1 MQNNLNVLVIQFT
14 NSIYNDEIPFFRGA
28 IINAVQERGS
38 DLFHN
43 HKEEGLIYRY
53 PLIQYKR
60 LRQKAAIVCIGE
72 GTEDIG
78 HFFSSCDFN
87 VTIGN
92 RPIELEVESIKAHK
106 TLVQIWDS
114 PFCYT
119 IRKWL
124 PFNKENYEQ
133 YLQLESLADKYAFL
147 ERLLIGNILSFAKG
161 VGIHFEKQVECKIT
175 ESSEPLSIVHKGVK
189 LMGFD
194 VAFKTNVS
202 LPDYIGLG
210 KGVSV
215 GKGMVKRMEKNKEK
229 K

>member
-1 MQNNLNVLVIQFT
+1 MKNNLNVLQIQFS
-14 NSIYNDEIPFFRGA
+14 NSIQREEIFFFRGS
-28 IINAVQERGS
+28 IVNAVQQSGA

-43 HKEEGLIYRY
+43 HTEEGLIYRY

-60 LRQKAAIVCIGE
+60 IHQKAAIVCIGE
-72 GTEDIG
+72 GTEAIG
-78 HFFSSCDFN
+78 QFFASCNFN
-87 VTIGN
+87 VNIGK
-92 RPIELEVESIKAHK
+92 RLVELEVESIRANK
-106 TLVQIWDS
+106 TLVQVWDS
-114 PFCYT
+114 MFSYT

-133 YLQLESLADKYAFL
+133 YQKLESLAEKYAML
-147 ERLLIGNILSFAKG
+147 ERLMIGNILSFAKG
-161 VGIHFEKQVECKIT
+161 VGIHFEKQVACKIT
-175 ESSEPLSIVHKGVK
+175 EVSEPLRIVHKGVK

-202 LPDYIGLG
+202 LPDFIGLG

-215 GKGMVKRMEKNKEK
+215 GKGMVKRMEIK

>member
-1 MQNNLNVLVIQFT
+1 MHNSLNILLLRFS
-14 NSIYNDEIPFFRGA
+14 NPIYTSEIPMFRGA
-28 IINAVQERGS
+28 IVKAVEQSGI

-43 HKEEGLIYRY
+43 HTDEGLIYRY

-60 LRQKAAIVCIGE
+60 IHQKAAIVCIGE
-72 GTEDIG
+72 GTEAIG
-78 HFFSSCDFN
+78 QFFSSCNFN
-87 VTIGN
+87 VNIGD
-92 RPIELEVESIKAHK
+92 RHVELEVESIKANK
-106 TLVQIWDS
+106 TIVQVWDS

-133 YLQLESLADKYAFL
+133 YLKLESLAEKYAML

-202 LPDYIGLG
+202 LPDFIGLG

-215 GKGMVKRMEKNKEK
+215 GKGMVKRMERNKK
-229 K
+229 

>member
-1 MQNNLNVLVIQFT
+1 MHNSLNILLLRFS
-14 NSIYNDEIPFFRGA
+14 NPIYTSEIPMFRGA
-28 IINAVQERGS
+28 IVKAVEQSGI

-43 HKEEGLIYRY
+43 HTDEGLIYRY

-60 LRQKAAIVCIGE
+60 IHQKAAIVCIGE
-72 GTEDIG
+72 GTEAIG
-78 HFFSSCDFN
+78 QFFSSCNFN
-87 VTIGN
+87 VNIGD
-92 RPIELEVESIKAHK
+92 RHVELEVESIKANK
-106 TLVQIWDS
+106 TIVQVWDS

-133 YLQLESLADKYAFL
+133 YLQLESLADKYALL

-202 LPDYIGLG
+202 LPDFIGLG

-215 GKGMVKRMEKNKEK
+215 GKGMVKRMERNKE
-229 K
+229 

>member
-1 MQNNLNVLVIQFT
+1 M
-14 NSIYNDEIPFFRGA
+14 FRGA
-28 IINAVQERGS
+28 IVKAVKES
-38 DLFHN
+38 EIDLFHN
-43 HKEEGLIYRY
+43 HTDEGLIYRY

-60 LRQKAAIVCIGE
+60 IHQKAAIVCIGE
-72 GTEDIG
+72 GTEAIG
-78 HFFSSCDFN
+78 EFFSSSNFKVD
-87 VTIGN
+87 IGN
-92 RPIELEVESIKAHK
+92 RPVELEVESIKANK
-106 TLVQIWDS
+106 TLVQVWDS

-133 YLQLESLADKYAFL
+133 YLQLESLADKYALL

-202 LPDYIGLG
+202 LPDFIGLG

-215 GKGMVKRMEKNKEK
+215 GKGMVKRMERNKK
-229 K
+229 